1 MRNSN
6 QRSDFVQGQIQEK
19 EVQNDKREASKASV
33 QKYNNSASPT
43 NRVSLLFEN
52 LIWLTTDEAAQFLR
66 KSSHALRQM
75 TYKGKVK
82 PRKFGGRLYFKK
94 TELNDLV
101 DTSFY

>member
-1 MRNSN
+1 MLNISDPSANATYIRSERIYNSGELFN
-6 QRSDFVQGQIQEK
+6 
-19 EVQNDKREASKASV
+19 AH
-33 QKYNNSASPT
+33 P
-43 NRVSLLFEN
+43 LFEN
-52 LIWLTTDEAAQFLR
+52 LIWLTTDEAAAFLR

-75 TYKGKVK
+75 TYKGKIR

>member
-1 MRNSN
+1 MNESSSQSGYFSN
-6 QRSDFVQGQIQEK
+6 ENGYNQGE
-19 EVQNDKREASKASV
+19 RFTAH
-33 QKYNNSASPT
+33 P
-43 NRVSLLFEN
+43 LFEN

-75 TYKGKVK
+75 TYKGKIK
-82 PRKFGGRLYFKK
+82 PRKFGGRLYFKR

>member
-1 MRNSN
+1 MEKSIHENTDIHSQKN
-6 QRSDFVQGQIQEK
+6 YYQGEHFNTQ
-19 EVQNDKREASKASV
+19 
-33 QKYNNSASPT
+33 PF
-43 NRVSLLFEN
+43 FEN

-75 TYKGKVK
+75 TYKGRIK
-82 PRKFGGRLYFKK
+82 PRKFGGRLYFKR

>member
-1 MRNSN
+1 MDNS
-6 QRSDFVQGQIQEK
+6 SPQGAYMLE
-19 EVQNDKREASKASV
+19 
-33 QKYNNSASPT
+33 QKSYNLGEQLSART
-43 NRVSLLFEN
+43 LFDN

-75 TYKGKVK
+75 TYKGKIK
-82 PRKFGGRLYFKK
+82 PRKFGGRLYFKR

>member
-1 MRNSN
+1 MEKSIHEITDIHS
-6 QRSDFVQGQIQEK
+6 QKSYYQGEHFNAQ
-19 EVQNDKREASKASV
+19 
-33 QKYNNSASPT
+33 PF
-43 NRVSLLFEN
+43 FEN

-75 TYKGKVK
+75 TYKGRIK
-82 PRKFGGRLYFKK
+82 PRKFGGRLYFKR

>member
-1 MRNSN
+1 MIETFSQNSYFSSENGYN
-6 QRSDFVQGQIQEK
+6 QGEHL
-19 EVQNDKREASKASV
+19 
-33 QKYNNSASPT
+33 SAHP
-43 NRVSLLFEN
+43 LFEN

-82 PRKFGGRLYFKK
+82 PRKFGGRLYFKR
-94 TELNDLV
+94 TELNDLI